1 MASFEELKTRTQS
14 ETIDTVV
21 KAIEKL
27 EKLATPEAYDLITE
41 LIKHKHPDV
50 RKASIKSLGHSGKP
64 EFIPIIER
72 GFVDERYD
80 VRRVAAHAMGMIE
93 GDEDKVIESLRK
105 GLRNEDQDVKRFC
118 LRALGRFH
126 NPKIIEYIADGVVQ
140 GDSGVKRVAI
150 DVLEKFQEESA
161 LEVLIRI
168 YYDEDSIVRANA
180 AEALG
185 KRGDKKAI
193 EHFKKG
199 IKDPSSEV
207 RRRTADAFMQLDED
221 TAIDAL
227 TVVFDEKAVGP
238 ADDAI
243 DSLVKSKNPR
253 VQTLIHR
260 RLLKTEGD
268 IQMKI
273 VKGLGD
279 FKVKDSVND
288 LLSLLETAETQ
299 QLRDLIVESLGHIGD
314 PQAVKPL
321 KKLYKTERADK
332 VKIEI
337 ALKQLGADTKGGC
350 FIATAVYG
358 NELKPE
364 VVLLRQFRDEVLL
377 QSFFGKLFVKIYY
390 AISPTLADAVEEQE
404 TIKSIIRDNF
414 LNPFVK
420 KVKNNL
426 KG

>member
-14 ETIDTVV
+14 ETITTVV

-27 EKLATPEAYDLITE
+27 EKLATPEAFDLIIE
-41 LIKHKHPDV
+41 LTKHKHPDV
-50 RKASIKSLGHSGKP
+50 RKASIKTLGHSGRP
-64 EFIPIIER
+64 EFIPVIEK
-72 GFVDERYD
+72 GFVDERFD

-93 GDEDKVIESLRK
+93 GDDEDVIEALKK
-105 GLRNEDQDVKRFC
+105 GLRNDDQDVKRFC
-118 LRALGRFH
+118 LRALGRFKD
-126 NPKIIEYIADGVVQ
+126 PKIIGYIGEGVVQ

-150 DVLEKFQEESA
+150 DVLEKYKEEEA
-161 LEVLIRI
+161 YEVLVKI
-168 YYDEDSIVRANA
+168 YYDEDSIVRSNA

-185 KRGDKKAI
+185 RRGNRKVI
-193 EHFKKG
+193 EHFKVG
-199 IKDPSSEV
+199 IKDTSSEV
-207 RRRTADAFMQLDED
+207 RRRTAEAFIELDED
-221 TAIDAL
+221 TAIDSL
-227 TVVFDEKAVGP
+227 TAVFDEKAIGP
-238 ADDAI
+238 ADDAVDALI
-243 DSLVKSKNPR
+243 KTNNPR
-253 VQTLIHR
+253 VHAIIHR

-279 FKVKDSVND
+279 FKVKEAVTD
-288 LLSLLETAETQ
+288 LLGLLETAETQ
-299 QLRDLIVESLGHIGD
+299 QLRDLTVEALGHIGD

-321 KKLYKTERADK
+321 KKIYKQEKADK
-332 VKIEI
+332 VKTEI

-364 VVLLRQFRDEVLL
+364 VILLRQFRDEVLL
-377 QSFFGKLFVKIYY
+377 QSFFGKIFVKLYY
-390 AISPTLADAVEEQE
+390 AISPSLADAVEEQE
-404 TIKSIIRDNF
+404 QIKTFIRDKF

-420 KVKNNL
+420 KVQNIL